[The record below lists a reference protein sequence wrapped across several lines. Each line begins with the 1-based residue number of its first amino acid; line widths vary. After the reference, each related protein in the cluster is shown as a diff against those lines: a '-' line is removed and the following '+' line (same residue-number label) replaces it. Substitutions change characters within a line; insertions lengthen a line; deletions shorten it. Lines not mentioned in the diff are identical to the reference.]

1 MHRPALVIR
10 VACFVSIA
18 LAAAAIAAP
27 TVVESSRQVPVS
39 ASVDVVIVG
48 GGTGAVAA
56 AVSAAG
62 TGAKVFLVAP
72 RPYLGEDICGP
83 MRLWLEAGEEPTSEL
98 GRKLFMVEKGLEFEP
113 GTIPFKYEASL
124 APAAKHKDTDPP
136 SKLNDG
142 VLGQSATDS
151 VQYDGDVAITA
162 DLRAVQEIKKAQLLL
177 FHRDNDFS
185 AESVVAETSNDKRQ
199 WTAAGTFKCDA
210 INGERIVVPMPLNT
224 KARFVRLSIKRAPG
238 TGRVLLG
245 EITFSGPAPEAANTP
260 RDASKRLGPFRPMH
274 IKRTLDDALLGA
286 KVQFLYGSTVT
297 DVLRDAKGNLSGV
310 VIANRA
316 GRQAIM
322 AKTIIDATDR
332 ASTARIAGAA
342 FEPYP
347 SGTAEFRFVTVG
359 GTIKNGDGF
368 TSASTGLA
376 FPVQPSAKTAPKKG
390 DNTPAKTSAELIEY
404 TFKMPMTDNS
414 YASFAAAEQR
424 VRDLIWDSGIMFT
437 TDELFQVPPDALKAR
452 KRVTG
457 AWAGAEKMDLDAF
470 RPAGVDRLWVVG
482 GCADVTRET
491 AAKLMRPTSL
501 MDMGNRIGTAAAAEA
516 KALPSPSPANTTVAG
531 VATDEKPT
539 ATVGEMLGGLR
550 PLDKNEA
557 AVASPQRALPVLG
570 EYDVIVVGGGT
581 GGAPAGIAAARA
593 KARTL
598 VIENLHALGGV
609 GTTGMISTYYH
620 GYRGGFTATLPAGN
634 SWDPI
639 DRAEWWRA
647 ELRKAGAD
655 LWFGCTGAGALVEN
669 GRVKGIIV
677 TTPQGR
683 GTVLAKVVID
693 ATGNS
698 DIAATAGAQTIFM
711 DPSEPA
717 FQGTGLPPLSLGK
730 QYTNTDFT
738 IVDETDMM
746 DVWHLMAY
754 ARRKYASAFDMGQLI
769 DTRER
774 RRIVGDF
781 TMTLADA
788 INRRTYPDTIHIAS
802 SDFDTHGFT
811 VDPYLLLE
819 HPQKKEVRVNV
830 PYRCLLP
837 KGVDGILVIG
847 LGISAHRDVMPLLRM
862 QPDIQNQGYAAGLI
876 AATAAKAGRALRE
889 VELRPL
895 QEQLAEMDIIPRP
908 MLGTKDSYP
917 LSDEQIAAAVEQA
930 KTGTGM
936 SVIVTHQEKALPLL
950 RQAYTAATSPQDK
963 LAYARTLAILGDA
976 SGLETLIAAVEA
988 QPKWDR
994 GWNYTGMGQFGHA
1007 LSELDTLIVAIGRTH
1022 DKRGL
1027 PAVLKKAA
1035 LLDASTE
1042 FSHHRAVALALELIA
1057 DPSAAAPLAELLAKP
1072 GMTGY
1077 VTISVDDAARQS
1089 GANPNDNT
1097 ARATAIR
1104 EVSLAR
1110 ALYHCGDKDGIGK
1123 KILEQY
1129 TQDLRGYLARHTRSV
1144 LAKN

>member
-1 MHRPALVIR
+1 MNGKYSVPSLAGLLCAILSATV
-10 VACFVSIA
+10 VAG
-18 LAAAAIAAP
+18 P
-27 TVVESSRQVPVS
+27 TVVESSRQVPV
-39 ASVDVVIVG
+39 AANVDVVIVG
-48 GGTGAVAA
+48 GGTGAVSA

-62 TGAKVFLVAP
+62 SGAKVFLVAP

-83 MRLWLEAGEEPTSEL
+83 MRLWLEPGEEPTSEL
-98 GRKLFMVEKGLEFEP
+98 GRKLFMMEKGLEFQP
-113 GTIPFKYEASL
+113 GTIAFRYEASL
-124 APAAKHKDTDPP
+124 PSAAKHKDTDPP
-136 SKLNDG
+136 SRLNDG
-142 VLGQSATDS
+142 VLGTAAANS
-151 VQYDGDVAITA
+151 VQYDGDVAIIA
-162 DLRAVQEIKKAQLLL
+162 DLRAVQEIKAAQLLL
-177 FHRDNDFS
+177 FYRENDF
-185 AESVVAETSNDKRQ
+185 AAGSVVAETSNDKRQ
-199 WTAAGTFKCDA
+199 WTVAGTFKCDA
-210 INGERIVVPMPLNT
+210 VVGERVVVTLPLNT
-224 KARFVRLSIKRAPG
+224 RARFVRLSVKRANG
-238 TGRVLLG
+238 CERLLLG
-245 EITFSGPAPEAANTP
+245 EIAFSGPAPEPAVTP

-274 IKRTLDDALLGA
+274 VKKTLDDALLGA
-286 KVQFLYGSTVT
+286 KVQFLYGSIVT
-297 DVLRDAKGNLSGV
+297 DVLRDGKGNLAGV
-310 VIANRA
+310 VIGNRA
-316 GRQAIM
+316 GRQAVL

-332 ASTARIAGAA
+332 AWTARLAGAS

-359 GTIKNGDGF
+359 GKLKNGDGF

-376 FPVQPSAKTAPKKG
+376 YPVQPSPKTAPKKG
-390 DNTPAKTSAELIEY
+390 DNTPPKTSAELIEY
-404 TFKMPMTDNS
+404 TFKLPMTDG
-414 YASFAAAEQR
+414 SFASLAAVEQR
-424 VRDLIWDSGIMFT
+424 VRDLVWDDSIVFT

-452 KRVTG
+452 KRATD
-457 AWAGAEKMDLDAF
+457 AWAGADKLDLDAF
-470 RPAGVDRLWVVG
+470 RPAGVDRLWVLG
-482 GCADVTRET
+482 GCADVTRES
-491 AAKLMRPTSL
+491 AAKLVRPANQI
-501 MDMGNRIGTAAAAEA
+501 DIGQRIGAAAAAEA
-516 KALPSPSPANTTVAG
+516 TQLAAPTAANTTVAG

-550 PLDKNEA
+550 PLEKAEA
-557 AVASPQRALPVLG
+557 SVSSPQRALSVLG
-570 EYDVIVVGGGT
+570 EYDVVVVGGGT

-620 GYRGGFTATLPAGN
+620 GYRGGFTATLPGG
-634 SWDPI
+634 STWDPV

-655 LWFGCTGAGALVEN
+655 LWFGCTGAGSLVEN
-669 GRVKGIIV
+669 GRVKGMVV

-683 GTVLAKVVID
+683 GIVLAKVVID

-698 DIAATAGAQTIFM
+698 DIAATAGAQTVFM

-717 FQGTGLPPLSLGK
+717 FQGTGLPPLALGK

-754 ARRKYASAFDMGQLI
+754 AKRKYTGAFDLGQLI

-830 PYRCLLP
+830 PFRCLLP
-837 KGVDGILVIG
+837 KGIDGVLVIG

-876 AATAAKAGRALRE
+876 AATAAKTGRALRE
-889 VELRPL
+889 LDLRPL
-895 QEQLAEMDIIPRP
+895 QEQLAEMDILPRP
-908 MLGTKDSYP
+908 MVGTKDSYP
-917 LSDEQIAAAVEQA
+917 LSDEQIASAVAQVRD
-930 KTGTGM
+930 GTGM
-936 SVIVTHQEKALPLL
+936 SVIVTHQEKAMPLL
-950 RQAYTAATSPQDK
+950 RQAYAVATSAQDK
-963 LAYARTLAILGDA
+963 LAYARTLAVLGDA
-976 SGLETLIAAVEA
+976 TGLETVIAAVEA

-1007 LSELDTLIVAIGRTH
+1007 LSELDNLIVAIGRTR
-1022 DKRGL
+1022 DKRAL
-1027 PAVLKKAA
+1027 PAILKKAA
-1035 LLDASTE
+1035 LLDASAE
-1042 FSHHRAVALALELIA
+1042 FSHHRAVALALELIG
-1057 DPSAAAPLAELLAKP
+1057 DPSAAGPLADLLAKP
-1072 GMTGY
+1072 GMTGH
-1077 VTISVDDAARQS
+1077 VTTTVDDAAQRS
-1089 GANPNDNT
+1089 GSNANDNT
-1097 ARATAIR
+1097 TRATSIR
-1104 EVSLAR
+1104 EISLAR
-1110 ALYHCGDKDGIGK
+1110 ALYHCGDKDGLGR

-1129 TQDLRGYLARHTRSV
+1129 THDLRGYLAGHARTV
-1144 LAKN
+1144 LAKK

>member
-1 MHRPALVIR
+1 MNRHSSIVPIV
-10 VACFVSIA
+10 CFICIA
-18 LAAAAIAAP
+18 LATAAGAGP
-27 TVVESSRQVPVS
+27 TVVESSRQVPV
-39 ASVDVVIVG
+39 AANVDVVIVG
-48 GGTGAVAA
+48 GGTGAV
-56 AVSAAG
+56 SAAISAASA
-62 TGAKVFLVAP
+62 GAKVYLVAP

-98 GRKLFMVEKGLEFEP
+98 GRKLFMVEKGLEFAP
-113 GTIPFKYEASL
+113 GTIPFKYESSL
-124 APAAKHKDTDPP
+124 PPAAKHRDTEPP

-142 VLGQSATDS
+142 VLGQSSTDS
-151 VQYDGDVAITA
+151 VQYDGDVAIIA
-162 DLRAVQEIKKAQLLL
+162 DLRAVQEIKTAQLLL
-177 FHRDNDFS
+177 FHREKDFA

-199 WTAAGTFKCDA
+199 WTAAGSFKCDA
-210 INGERIVVPMPLNT
+210 INGERVVVSMPLNA
-224 KARFVRLSIKRAPG
+224 KARFVRLSIKRAADCQ
-238 TGRVLLG
+238 RLLLG
-245 EITFSGPAPEAANTP
+245 EITFSGPVPETPNTP

-286 KVQFLYGSTVT
+286 KVQFLYGSIVT
-297 DVLRDAKGNLSGV
+297 DVLRDAKGNLAGV

-322 AKTIIDATDR
+322 AKTIVDATER

-342 FEPYP
+342 FEPFA
-347 SGTAEFRFVTVG
+347 SGTAEFRFITVG

-368 TSASTGLA
+368 TSASTGMA
-376 FPVQPSAKTAPKKG
+376 FPVQGSPKTAPKKG
-390 DNTPAKTSAELIEY
+390 DTAPAKNTAELIEY

-414 YASFAAAEQR
+414 FASFAAIEQR
-424 VRDLIWDSGIMFT
+424 IRDLIWDDSIVFT

-452 KRVTG
+452 KRTAG
-457 AWAGAEKMDLDAF
+457 AWAGADKADLDAF

-482 GCADVTRET
+482 GCADVSREA
-491 AAKLMRPTSL
+491 AAKLVRP
-501 MDMGNRIGTAAAAEA
+501 GNQIDIGGRIGAAAAAEA
-516 KALPSPSPANTTVAG
+516 KALPAPSASTTTVAG
-531 VATDEKPT
+531 VATDEKAT

-550 PLDKNEA
+550 PLDKAEA
-557 AVASPQRALPVLG
+557 SVASPQRALPVLG

-581 GGAPAGIAAARA
+581 GGAPAGISAARA

-620 GYRGGFTATLPAGN
+620 GYRGGFTATLPGGRA
-634 SWDPI
+634 WDPV

-655 LWFGCTGAGALVEN
+655 IWFGCTGAGSFVEN

-683 GTVLAKVVID
+683 GIVQAKVVID

-698 DIAATAGAQTIFM
+698 DIAATAGAQTVFL

-717 FQGTGLPPLSLGK
+717 LQGTGLPPLSLGK

-754 ARRKYASAFDMGQLI
+754 ARRKYAGAFDMGQLI

-788 INRRTYPDTIHIAS
+788 INLRTYPDTIHIAS

-837 KGVDGILVIG
+837 KGVDGVLVIG

-876 AATAAKAGRALRE
+876 AATAAKTGRALRE
-889 VELRPL
+889 VDLKPL
-895 QEQLAEMDIIPRP
+895 QEQLAELDIIPRP

-917 LSDEQIAAAVEQA
+917 LSDELIAAAVA
-930 KTGTGM
+930 KARTGTGM

-950 RQAYTAATSPQDK
+950 RQAYAAATTPQDK

-976 SGLETLIAAVEA
+976 TGLDVLIAAVEA

-1007 LSELDTLIVAIGRTH
+1007 LSELDNLIVAIGRTK

-1027 PAVLKKAA
+1027 PAIFKKAS
-1035 LLDASTE
+1035 LLDASIE
-1042 FSHHRAVALALELIA
+1042 FSHHRAVALALESIA
-1057 DPSAAAPLAELLAKP
+1057 DPSAAAPLAALLAKP

-1077 VTISVDDAARQS
+1077 VTTTVEDAAQRS
-1089 GANPNDNT
+1089 GNAAVENT
-1097 ARATAIR
+1097 TRATSLR

-1110 ALYHCGDKDGIGK
+1110 ALYHCGDKDGLGK

-1129 TQDLRGYLARHTRSV
+1129 THDLRGYLAGHTRSV
-1144 LAKN
+1144 LAKK